1 MEIKDNYK
9 IFEKLSRKFDFL
21 IYEGHSVEEDENRL
35 LVTYHFNLAN
45 KYSFYPTLEFIKG
58 KFYTDN
64 ISETLKENFIF
75 HIGLIE
81 LISYWKAACP
91 PNIIIKPYKLDDDQI
106 TWWKNLWF
114 NGLGEFFYL
123 NNIKPDPI
131 DFVTVKCESEKT
143 TQLSEMIL
151 EREKVLIPVGGGKDS
166 AVTLELLKPHF
177 TCIPFVINP
186 GKASLDCMMAA
197 EIQSDGFIEVK
208 RTIHPQ
214 LLKLN
219 KQGFL
224 NGHTP
229 FSAMLAFVSSFVA
242 AMCGIRSIAL
252 SNESSANEP
261 TDIEAGINHQYSKS
275 FAFENNFRDYLDTY
289 ISKEIN
295 YFSFLRPIN
304 EYSIASLF
312 SKFNAY
318 FKVFNSCNVGSK
330 TDTWCCSCPKCLFTF
345 IILSPHISM
354 KKILEIFG
362 KDLLDDK
369 NLLDHFNELTGISE
383 TKPFDCVGTID
394 EVNFSLIRIIEKRGE
409 NLPTLLKYYISTP
422 YFYRYRDFT
431 REEIT
436 QVEKKE
442 HFLEDDFMKI
452 LKRAMHA

>member
-1 MEIKDNYK
+1 MIKDNYK
-9 IFEKLSRKFDFL
+9 KYEKLSKQYDSF
-21 IYEGHSVEEDENRL
+21 IYEGYSVDEDVNRL
-35 LVTYHFNLAN
+35 LVTYHFNLAD
-45 KYSFYPTLEFIKG
+45 KFSFYPTLEFIKG
-58 KFYTDN
+58 KYHLES
-64 ISETLKENFIF
+64 ISETLKENFLF
-75 HIGLIE
+75 NIGLVE

-91 PNIIIKPYKLDDDQI
+91 PNIIIKPFKLSDDQI
-106 TWWKNLWF
+106 LWWKNLWF

-123 NNIKPDPI
+123 NNLKPDPI
-131 DFVTVKCESEKT
+131 DFVTVICESKKT
-143 TQLSEMIL
+143 TQLSELTL
-151 EREKVLIPVGGGKDS
+151 EKEKVLIPVGGGKDS
-166 AVTLELLKPHF
+166 AVTLELLKPF
-177 TCIPFVINP
+177 YNCIPFVINP
-186 GKASLDCMMAA
+186 RKASLDCIMAA
-197 EIQSDGFIEVK
+197 EFPNDGYIEVR

-214 LLKLN
+214 LLELN
-219 KQGFL
+219 KSGFL

-229 FSAMLAFVSSFVA
+229 FSAMLAFVSSFTA
-242 AMCGIRSIAL
+242 TICGIRSIAL

-261 TDIEAGINHQYSKS
+261 TDNETGVNHQYSKS
-275 FAFENNFRDYLDTY
+275 FAFENDFRDYLDTY

-312 SKFNAY
+312 SKFSAY

-354 KKILEIFG
+354 KKVLEIFG

-369 NLLDHFNELTGISE
+369 NLLDHFNELTGINE

-394 EVNFSLIRIIEKRGE
+394 EVNYSVIRIIEKRGE
-409 NLPTLLKYYISTP
+409 NLPALLKYYISTP
-422 YFYRYRDFT
+422 YFYRYRDFS

-452 LKRAMHA
+452 LKKAMHA